1 MTNKMRRI
9 HIFAAVMMKKLIF
22 CGWGLLCCNFILK
35 GQDASDSLWVNDIQ
49 ELVVTATRSQRMLA
63 NVAVPTLLVQ
73 KKQIQLSGLLRLNEI
88 LQEQTGLM
96 VTSGT
101 GSSAVGG
108 GVFGNGVQIQGLSP
122 DYTLILL
129 DGEPL
134 IGRQGGVMDLSRFT
148 VGNIQKIEV
157 VKGPS
162 SALYGSEAMGGVV
175 NIITEQKR
183 SNYANASFRYGSFH
197 ARDFMASLNLDRYK
211 NTLHFFFN
219 YNGSDGYDLSPN
231 RPERTL
237 DPYFNTALQLKW
249 THRFSERTQ
258 LVWNNRLYWG
268 EQQSAFA
275 INSDQ
280 LNVFGNG
287 VTQDI
292 NVQPTLNHF
301 FNDKLKTSLRL
312 YASHYRFV
320 QQLNYQNTSESYYAD
335 DFAHGFYRA
344 ENQTDWKPHPN
355 HHIILGGGYNL
366 QTVNTTRYRSLKQ
379 QRIGYFFAQN
389 EWKVSDRLDLIPG
402 LRLDLNSDFAN
413 RLSPKLAAQYR
424 PNTALQLNFSYGAGF
439 KAPDFRQLY
448 LYYVNNP
455 LGYQLYGASE
465 FSLNELL
472 QQQQDGF
479 ISRILPEAYQVGRLR
494 PETSHGINAGVRY
507 QFSKIPARTEINF
520 FYNAITDLINYVP
533 VAFRND
539 GSIVFSYLN
548 IREAYTRGLEWSL
561 SSQLSKEWDLELGYQ
576 YLQTADRQ
584 VLETFKKGDVF
595 GREYPGGPAQ
605 RLTRRDYT
613 GLLNRSP
620 HLLQAKLTYLN
631 KATHW
636 GGSLRGIY
644 RSAWGVLDLDGNG
657 FANMPD
663 EFARG
668 YLLLNM
674 SVQKAFRQKYTLQL
688 AANNLLNHKDP
699 VNLPQFP
706 GVNWLLAFTWN
717 LF

>member
-1 MTNKMRRI
+1 MRDI
-9 HIFAAVMMKKLIF
+9 HTFAAVMMKKLIF
-22 CGWGLLCCNFILK
+22 CCWGLLCCNFTLK
-35 GQDASDSLWVNDIQ
+35 SQDASDSLWVNDIQ

-175 NIITEQKR
+175 NIITEKKR
-183 SNYANASFRYGSFH
+183 SNYANAAFRYGSFH
-197 ARDFMASLNLDRYK
+197 ARDFMASLNLDRHK
-211 NTLHFFFN
+211 NTMHFFFN
-219 YNGSDGYDLSPN
+219 YNGSHGYDLTPN

-237 DPYFNTALQLKW
+237 DPYVNAALQLKW
-249 THRFSERTQ
+249 THRFSERTH
-258 LVWNNRLYWG
+258 LVWNNRLYRG
-268 EQQSAFA
+268 KQQSAFA

-287 VTQDI
+287 ITQDI

-301 FNDKLKTSLRL
+301 FDDNLKTSFRL
-312 YASHYRFV
+312 YASYYRFT

-335 DFAHGFYRA
+335 DFVHGFYRA
-344 ENQTDWKPHPN
+344 ENQTDWTPHPK
-355 HHIILGGGYNL
+355 HHIILGSGYNL
-366 QTVNTTRYRSLKQ
+366 QTVNTTRYRGLKQ

-389 EWKVSDRLDLIPG
+389 EWKVSDRLDFIPG
-402 LRLDLNSDFAN
+402 LRFDLNSDFAN

-424 PNTALQLNFSYGAGF
+424 PNASLQINFSYGAGF

-472 QQQQDGF
+472 QQQRDGF
-479 ISRILPEAYQVGRLR
+479 ISRILPEAYQIGRLR
-494 PETSHGINAGVRY
+494 PETSHGINVGARY

-533 VAFRND
+533 AAFRND

-561 SSQLSKEWDLELGYQ
+561 SSQLGKDWDLELGYQ

-584 VLETFKKGDVF
+584 VLENFKKGEVF
-595 GREYPGGPAQ
+595 GREYPGGPAL
-605 RLTRRDYT
+605 RLTRRNYT

-620 HLLQAKLTYLN
+620 HLLQAKLAYLN
-631 KATHW
+631 KATLW

-644 RSAWGVLDLDGNG
+644 RSAWGVLDLDGNS

-674 SVQKAFRQKYTLQL
+674 SVQKTFHQKYTLQIV
-688 AANNLLNHKDP
+688 ANNLLSHKDP
-699 VNLPQFP
+699 VNLPQLP
-706 GVNWLLAFTWN
+706 GLNWLLAFTWN